1 MGLFFRSLLVDVGC
15 VKVKPRPAN
24 PFAATMVNFTIDQIR
39 GIMDKKHNIRNMSV
53 IAHVDHGKSTLTDSL
68 VTKAGI
74 IAQARA
80 GDMRFTD
87 TRQDEQDRC
96 ITIKSTAVSMYYE
109 LSEAD
114 MVHVNSVQESTGNAF
129 LINLIDSPGHV
140 DFSSEVT
147 AALRVTDGALVVVDC
162 ISGVCV
168 QTETVLRQAIAERIK
183 PVLFMNKMDRALLEL
198 QLEKEDLYQTFQ
210 RIIETT
216 NVIIA
221 TYADEDGPMG
231 NIMVDPSK
239 GTVGFGSGLHG
250 WAFSLKQFAEI
261 YAVKFGI
268 PPIKLM
274 HRLWGDQFYSAKEK
288 KWKKVPSEGVRG
300 FIMFVLDPIYKMFDA
315 VMNFKKDQYEK
326 LLEKLSIKLSVEDK
340 ELEGKP
346 LIKKIMQKWLPA
358 GETMLQLITIHLPS
372 PVTAQKYRAEM
383 LYEGPNDDE
392 AFLGI
397 KNCDPDGP
405 LMMYV
410 SKMVPSS
417 DKGRFYAFG
426 RVYSG
431 KVATGMK
438 ARIMGPNFVPGKKD
452 DLYNKNIQRTILM
465 MGRYTESIE
474 DVPCGNIC
482 GLVGVDQFLVKTG
495 TLTTFEDAH
504 NMKQM
509 KFSVSPVVR
518 VAVEPKNPQDLPKLV
533 EGLKRLAKSDPMVL
547 TLTEE
552 SGEHIVAGAGELH
565 LEICLKDLEEDHA
578 CIPLKKS
585 DPVVSYRETV
595 SDESSIMCL
604 SKSPNKHNRLFMK
617 AVPMPDGLSE
627 DIENGE
633 VNPRDDFKTRGR
645 YLADKYDY
653 DVTEA
658 RKIWCFGPDTNGP
671 NLLIDCSK
679 GVQYLNEIKDSVV
692 AGFRWATKE
701 GVMCDENLRAVRFNI
716 YDVTLHADA
725 IHRGGGQIIPTARRV
740 LYASMLTAE
749 PRLMEPVYLV
759 EIQCP
764 ENAVG
769 GIYGVLNRRRGHVFE
784 EAQPPGTPMFVVK
797 AYLPVN
803 ESFGFTADLRSQ
815 TGGQAFPQCV
825 FDHWQ
830 ILPGCPL
837 TDGTKPNQIV
847 EECKKRKGLKPGP
860 PSLDNYLDKM

>member
-1 MGLFFRSLLVDVGC
+1 
-15 VKVKPRPAN
+15 
-24 PFAATMVNFTIDQIR
+24 MVNFTIDQIR

-74 IAQARA
+74 IAQAKA
-80 GDMRFTD
+80 GEMRFTD
-87 TRQDEQDRC
+87 TRKDEQERC

-109 LSEAD
+109 LTDAD
-114 MVHVNSVQESTGNAF
+114 MAFLVDKNIDGKAF

-198 QLEKEDLYQTFQ
+198 QLEQEDLYQTFQ
-210 RIIETT
+210 RIIESI

-221 TYADEDGPMG
+221 TYASEDGPMG
-231 NIMVDPSK
+231 NIMVDPCI

-261 YAVKFGI
+261 YASKFKI
-268 PPIKLM
+268 EPIKLM
-274 HRLWGDQFYSAKEK
+274 KRLWGDQYFNPSAKDK
-288 KWKKVPSEGVRG
+288 KWNKTGGEGYTRG
-300 FIMFVLDPIYKMFDA
+300 FNMFVLDPIFKMFDS
-315 VMNFKKDQYEK
+315 VMNFKKEQYEK
-326 LLEKLSIKLSVEDK
+326 LLDKLEIRLTGEEK
-340 ELEGKP
+340 ELEGKQ
-346 LIKKIMQKWLPA
+346 LIKRVMQKWLPA
-358 GETMLQLITIHLPS
+358 GDTMLQLITIHLPS
-372 PVTAQKYRAEM
+372 PVVAQRYRAEL
-383 LYEGPNDDE
+383 LYEGPHDDE

-397 KNCDPDGP
+397 KNCDPNAP

-426 RVYSG
+426 RVFSG
-431 KVATGMK
+431 KCCTGQK
-438 ARIMGPNFVPGKKD
+438 VRIMGPNYAPGKKE
-452 DLYNKNIQRTILM
+452 DLYNKSIQRTILM
-465 MGRYTESIE
+465 MGRYTEPIE

-495 TLTTFEDAH
+495 TLTTFENAH

-518 VAVEPKNPQDLPKLV
+518 VAVEPKDPQHLPKLV

-547 TLTEE
+547 CITEE

-578 CIPLKKS
+578 GIPLKKS

-595 SDESSIMCL
+595 SEVSSMTCL
-604 SKSPNKHNRLFMK
+604 SKSPNKHNRLFMT
-617 AVPMPDGLSE
+617 AVNMPDGLAE
-627 DIENGE
+627 DIDNGE
-633 VNPRDDFKTRGR
+633 VAPRQDFKIRAR
-645 YLADKYDY
+645 YLVEKYEY
-653 DVTEA
+653 DATEA
-658 RKIWCFGPDTNGP
+658 RKIWCFGPEGTGP
-671 NLLIDCSK
+671 NLMIDVSK

-692 AGFRWATKE
+692 GGFQWATKE
-701 GVMCDENLRAVRFNI
+701 GVLCDENVRGCRFNLH
-716 YDVTLHADA
+716 DVTLHADA
-725 IHRGGGQIIPTARRV
+725 IHRGAGQIMPTTRRC
-740 LYASMLTAE
+740 LYACMLTAQ
-749 PRLMEPVYLV
+749 PRLLEPVYLV

-764 ENAVG
+764 QDATG
-769 GIYGVLNRRRGHVFE
+769 GIYSVLNKRRGHIFE
-784 EAQPPGTPMFVVK
+784 ENQVAGTPMVHVK
-797 AYLPVN
+797 AFLPVN
-803 ESFGFTADLRSQ
+803 ESFGFTADLRSKTQ
-815 TGGQAFPQCV
+815 GQAFPQCV

-830 ILPGCPL
+830 LMAEDPL
-837 TDGTKPNQIV
+837 NPVTKAATIV
-847 EECKKRKGLKPGP
+847 AETRKRKGLSEGVP
-860 PSLDNYLDKM
+860 PLDKYYDKL